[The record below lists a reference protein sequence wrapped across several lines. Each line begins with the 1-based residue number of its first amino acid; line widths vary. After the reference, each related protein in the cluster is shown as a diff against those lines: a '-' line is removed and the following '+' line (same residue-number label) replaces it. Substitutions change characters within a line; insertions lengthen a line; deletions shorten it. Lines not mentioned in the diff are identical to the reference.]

1 MKILLINSS
10 FLPLPAVKG
19 GAVEFLVDEYL
30 KYNSSVQNHD
40 IVVYSVYDL
49 KINKVENDKYNSVEF
64 RYINKKRKFFIFLKT
79 LLFIK
84 RKILR
89 KKQVPTAY
97 AFSVINDLKKRKEL
111 DSYDVVIF
119 ENQIES
125 IMMYS
130 KKISG
135 YKVEHLHND
144 YLNINTKEAF
154 KVTNAC
160 DEFWGVSE
168 FICNQINEINPK
180 SKTKVLYNG
189 INVEKFSYV
198 PSLTEKNIVYDK
210 TGFKSTDYI
219 ILYVGRIMPEK
230 GVLELIK
237 SFNKVKSEKDNMK
250 LLIVGNKKNNRK
262 EINEYYDKMLSEK
275 LKNDDSIY
283 FYGNATYDELK
294 IIYNMVNLQVVPTLC
309 EEAFGLVLLEGMSA
323 NLPIIVTKSGG
334 MTEVINDSAEVIDR
348 KNILSELP
356 DKIMKVY
363 NNGKKYNLKNS
374 YKEMLEKFTIR
385 NYCRNFDDYILCCAD
400 KENKN
405 EKK

>member
-1 MKILLINSS
+1 MKVLIINSS

-19 GAVEFLVDEYL
+19 GAVEFLIDEYL
-30 KYNSSVQNHD
+30 KYNSTLKKHD
-40 IVVYSVYDL
+40 IVVYSVYDKKL
-49 KINKVENDKYNSVEF
+49 EKIDNYKYNSVEF
-64 RYINKKRKFFIFLKT
+64 RYINKKSKFYIFLRT

-84 RKILR
+84 RRIFR
-89 KKQVPTAY
+89 KKQVPIAY

-144 YLNINTKEAF
+144 YLNLNTKEAF

-168 FICNQINEINPK
+168 FICNQINKVNPK
-180 SKTKVLYNG
+180 CKTKVLYNG
-189 INVEKFSYV
+189 INVEKFSYI
-198 PSLTEKNIVYDK
+198 PSLTEKNIFYDK
-210 TGFKSTDYI
+210 TGFKDTDYI

-230 GVLELIK
+230 GVLELLK

-250 LLIVGNKKNNRK
+250 LLIVGNKKNNKK
-262 EINEYYDKMLSEK
+262 EINEYYEKMLSEK
-275 LKNDDSIY
+275 IKNDDSIY

-294 IIYNMVNLQVVPTLC
+294 IIYNMVNLQVIPTLC

-323 NLPIIVTKSGG
+323 NLPLIVTKSGG
-334 MTEVINDSAEVIDR
+334 MSEIANDSVEVIDR
-348 KNILSELP
+348 NNILSELP
-356 DKIMKVY
+356 DKLIKVY
-363 NNGKKYNLKNS
+363 NKGKTINLNNN
-374 YKEMLEKFTIR
+374 YKKILDRFTIQ
-385 NYCRNFDDYILCCAD
+385 NYCKNFDKYILSCRD